1 MSKRATA
8 PANERKPDRRAAA
21 LPRRRD
27 RALEDAIAEDR
38 IAIHFQ
44 PQIEPAS
51 GRVVSVEALAR
62 WDGEGSAESLFRRA
76 ARGGLAERL
85 SLFTQRKALRIV
97 GGWAPPLSDLKLSIN
112 LMAEDIA
119 REGYDDW
126 LLGEIA
132 AAKLAPTRVTLEIT
146 ESSLLADKALAARR
160 LGRLRQ
166 AGVQVAVD
174 DFGTGYASLDYLTSL
189 PLDALKLDRALIAD
203 LVDGR
208 RDRIVVQAMI
218 KLARDLDLKV
228 VVEGVETREQLA
240 LIADWGCDLYQGFLG
255 AGALDEQELADFV
268 KSVAA

>member
-1 MSKRATA
+1 MGKRAA
-8 PANERKPDRRAAA
+8 LANGRNDDRRVAA

-27 RALEDAIAEDR
+27 RALEEAIAGDL
-38 IAIHFQ
+38 ISIHFQ

-62 WDGEGSAESLFRRA
+62 WQGEVSAESLFRRA
-76 ARGGLAERL
+76 ARAGLAERL
-85 SLFTQRKALRIV
+85 SLFTQRKALQIV
-97 GGWAPPLSDLKLSIN
+97 GGWTPPLSDLKLSIN
-112 LMAEDIA
+112 LMAEDIG
-119 REGYDDW
+119 REGHDDW
-126 LLGEIA
+126 LLAEIA
-132 AAKLAPTRVTLEIT
+132 AAGLAPNRVTLEIT

-160 LGRLRQ
+160 LSRVRK

-208 RDRIVVQAMI
+208 RDRIVVRAMI

-228 VVEGVETREQLA
+228 VVEGVETQEQLA

-255 AGALDEQELADFV
+255 AGALGEQELADFV
-268 KSVAA
+268 ESKAT